1 MSTAGK
7 SASVLV
13 VGGGPAGAT
22 AAALLA
28 REGVP
33 VRIIEKHAFP
43 RHHVG
48 ESLQPASMDL
58 LERHFG
64 LRARIAEAGFPRK
77 YGAVYVWGRTR
88 APWSV
93 LFDARLE
100 AALAEPGGAGLDEAG
115 LDAAGLDEAGLH
127 AGGFEHAWNVDRATF
142 DALLLDEAVRR
153 GARLETGAEALAPLL
168 DGERV
173 VGLRVRTPAGPEG
186 PGAEEEWCA
195 THVIDASGQ
204 RCLLGH
210 HFGMIRAIEDMRAT
224 ATYAY
229 FDGAGGVA
237 GVLGRHVQL
246 VVTVDEGWVWFIP
259 VSATRTSV
267 GVVSRS
273 RERLDEA
280 RFDAILAGAGLP
292 LAGASA
298 VREPYLRFA
307 RDWSFVCARVAGP
320 GWFCVGD
327 AACFVDPILSGG
339 VDFAIRGGLNA
350 ALAILKDA
358 DGTAYEEA
366 LRKEY
371 RAYLRL
377 ARYWYGNNRS
387 VAGLFWEAHQEI
399 PPNATSLPKRAFVY
413 LTTGRYAADAHMRVF
428 QEWQEKKMFR
438 ALGVDAGALRRV
450 IDG

>member
-1 MSTAGK
+1 MSAPET
-7 SASVLV
+7 VLV

-33 VRIIEKHAFP
+33 VRIIEKSAFP

-48 ESLQPASMDL
+48 ESLHPASMEL

-64 LRARIAEAGFPRK
+64 LRARIAAAGFPRK
-77 YGAVYVWGRTR
+77 YGAVYVWGTTR

-100 AALAEPGGAGLDEAG
+100 VALSGEEGAGLDEAG
-115 LDAAGLDEAGLH
+115 LLSGD
-127 AGGFEHAWNVDRATF
+127 FEHAWNVDRAQF
-142 DALLLDEAVRR
+142 DAILLDEAMAR
-153 GARLETGAEALAPLL
+153 GAVLETGVEALSPLL
-168 DGERV
+168 EGDRV
-173 VGLRVRTPAGPEG
+173 VGLRVRTPAGT
-186 PGAEEEWCA
+186 EEHWPA
-195 THVIDASGQ
+195 SHVIDASGQ
-204 RCLLGH
+204 RCLLGN
-210 HFGMIRAIEDMRAT
+210 HFGMIRAIEDMHAT

-229 FDGAGGVA
+229 FEGAGGVD

-259 VSATRTSV
+259 TSTTRTSV
-267 GVVSRS
+267 GVVTRS

-280 RFDAILAGAGLP
+280 RFDRILAGAGLP
-292 LAGASA
+292 LSGATA

-307 RDWSFVCARVAGP
+307 RDWSFLCGRVAGP
-320 GWFCVGD
+320 GWFCAGD
-327 AACFVDPILSGG
+327 SACFVDPILSGG

-350 ALAILKDA
+350 ALAILQGA

-366 LRKEY
+366 LRKEF

-399 PPNATSLPKRAFVY
+399 PPNAASLPKRAFVY
-413 LTTGRYAADAHMRVF
+413 LTTGHYAADTHMRVF

-438 ALGVDAGALRRV
+438 ALGVDVGALRRV
-450 IDG
+450 ISPRTPT

>member
-1 MSTAGK
+1 MVAQDT
-7 SASVLV
+7 VLV

-33 VRIIEKHAFP
+33 VRIVEKLAFP

-64 LRARIAEAGFPRK
+64 LRGRIAAAGFPRK
-77 YGAVYVWGRTR
+77 YGAVYVWGESR

-93 LFDARLE
+93 LFDPRLE
-100 AALAEPGGAGLDEAG
+100 AALPATEAELLAGDY
-115 LDAAGLDEAGLH
+115 
-127 AGGFEHAWNVDRATF
+127 EHAWNVDRAAF
-142 DALLLDEAVRR
+142 DAILLEEAVRR
-153 GARLETGAEALAPLL
+153 GARLETGVEALAPVT

-173 VGLRVRTPAGPEG
+173 VGLRVRTPAGS
-186 PGAEEEWCA
+186 EEVWPSSRL
-195 THVIDASGQ
+195 VDASGQ

-210 HFGMIRAIEDMRAT
+210 HFRMIRSVEDMRAT

-229 FDGAGGVA
+229 FDGAGGVE

-246 VVTVDEGWVWFIP
+246 VVTVDDGWVWFIP
-259 VSATRTSV
+259 IGATRTSV
-267 GVVSRS
+267 GVVTRS

-292 LAGASA
+292 LAGATA
-298 VREPYLRFA
+298 VRDPYLRFA
-307 RDWSFVCARVAGP
+307 RDWSFVCARLAGP
-320 GWFCVGD
+320 GWLVAGD

-350 ALAILKDA
+350 ALAILRGE

-387 VAGLFWEAHQEI
+387 VQGLFWEAHQEI
-399 PPNATSLPKRAFVY
+399 PPTAASMPSRAFVY
-413 LTTGRYAADAHMRVF
+413 LTTGRYAADAHVRVF

-438 ALGVDAGALRRV
+438 ALGVDVGALKKV
-450 IDG
+450 IGPT

>member
-1 MSTAGK
+1 MDGMTAQPP
-7 SASVLV
+7 VLV

-33 VRIIEKHAFP
+33 VRILERIAFP

-64 LRARIAEAGFPRK
+64 LRDRIAAVGFPRK
-77 YGAVYVWGRTR
+77 YGAVYVWGESRT
-88 APWSV
+88 PWSV
-93 LFDARLE
+93 LFDPRLE
-100 AALAEPGGAGLDEAG
+100 AALAGSEGAP
-115 LDAAGLDEAGLH
+115 LDEAGLH
-127 AGGFEHAWNVDRATF
+127 AGGFEHAWNVERSIF
-142 DALLLDEAVRR
+142 DSILLDEAVRR
-153 GARLETGAEALAPLL
+153 GARLETGAEALAPIV
-168 DGERV
+168 DGDRV
-173 VGLRVRTPAGPEG
+173 VGLRVRTPAG
-186 PGAEEEWCA
+186 AEEEWRGS
-195 THVIDASGQ
+195 HVVDASGQ

-210 HFGMIRAIEDMRAT
+210 HFRMIRAIEDMRAT

-229 FDGAGGVA
+229 FDGAGGVE

-267 GVVSRS
+267 GVVTRS

-280 RFDAILAGAGLP
+280 RFDAILAGAGP
-292 LAGASA
+292 EIAGALAGATA

-307 RDWSFVCARVAGP
+307 RDWSFICGRLAGP
-320 GWFCVGD
+320 GWFCAGD

-350 ALAILKDA
+350 ALTILS
-358 DGTAYEEA
+358 DGDPLAYEEG

-387 VAGLFWEAHQEI
+387 VQGFFWEAHREI
-399 PPNATSLPKRAFVY
+399 PPNAASLPSRAFVY
-413 LTTGRYAADAHMRVF
+413 LTSGRYAADAHVKVF

-438 ALGVDAGALRRV
+438 ALGVDATALKKV
-450 IDG
+450 IGPG